1 MSEKRKDHKGRIL
14 KTGETWDG
22 KGQRYMFRKM
32 VNGERITIIDSDLVE
47 LRKKENELL
56 HQIDRGQKISSKSS
70 KITLNEYFDN
80 WLELYAK
87 SGRKITT
94 ITNYN
99 SYYNTY
105 IRETIGKKAIKQV
118 TKADIQRIINAM
130 ALEGKKHSTFANL
143 KSCLNVVFECAVDDD
158 IILKN
163 PAKNIQLPQ
172 TGSKKIKPVPEEHI
186 KIFLEYVR
194 NSKRFS
200 YSYPAFL
207 VLFNVGLRIGEL
219 SALTWDD
226 IDFKTSEIRINKSL
240 NRYRKKDYGFTMA
253 VGSPKSKT
261 SVRTIIMNDT
271 VKIALM
277 RLKMQ
282 RGKET
287 PILPC
292 VDDSGNVKG
301 EVKDF
306 VFLNNSGNVWIEP
319 VFRELIIRITEQYNK
334 EAEAKGREKIEVWKP
349 HQSRHSYTSLAYS
362 VGADMKAVSH
372 MLGHNSINTTM
383 NVYAELTE
391 EKKKEQEALIK
402 SVRIS

>member
-172 TGSKKIKPVPEEHI
+172 TGSEKIKPVPEEHI

-287 PILPC
+287 PILPR